1 MKNLKTTRTTRII
14 KWFAREFDIELAEDA
29 PGALNATPPAPDRR
43 DAPEDSELVDAIQR
57 FETWKEIDPFPAIAP
72 SLLNSADIDD
82 YMRNAAMVYPYDAR
96 KRKTASY
103 PLSVG
108 NEIAFWD
115 ATKPQEK
122 PIREIGPDDQV
133 VIPPNSLIY
142 VRTAERFQLPNYMAV
157 RFNLHIDLVHKG
169 LLLGTGPLV
178 DPGFSG
184 RLMVPLHN
192 LTSNTYML
200 QVGDDFIWAEFTK
213 TSLVDTWTQDG
224 PTRPK
229 RTGALVDFPTRK
241 VDRSLADYVYSAQKG
256 HPVLQ
261 RGLSHAGLQ
270 NAIPDAIERARDK
283 AADAKRS
290 AGKAK
295 RRVTLLTGVGIL
307 GILAAFGTL
316 VSQLMTTRSSLQTT
330 LGLVGMTNGKLE
342 EQARKAQAL
351 EWQLR
356 ALNEKLQEHLRT
368 EQHVDGERSAQGA
381 AHQNTPHSTQVTSS
395 FH

>member
-1 MKNLKTTRTTRII
+1 MKDRKATHTTRLI
-14 KWFAREFDIELAEDA
+14 KWLAREFDVALAEDA
-29 PGALNATPPAPDRR
+29 PGAVNATPPAPTRATGPD
-43 DAPEDSELVDAIQR
+43 DPEVMAARER
-57 FETWKEIDPFPAIAP
+57 FETWKEIDPFPKIAP

-82 YMRNAAMVYPYDAR
+82 YMRVAAVVHPYDPS

-115 ATKPQEK
+115 ASRPQDR
-122 PIREIGPDDQV
+122 PIRELAAGGEV

-142 VRTAERFQLPNYMAV
+142 VRTAEQFQLPNYMAV

-213 TSLVDTWTQDG
+213 TSMVNDWTKEG
-224 PTRPK
+224 PARPE
-229 RTGALVDFPTRK
+229 RTGALVDFPKRK
-241 VDRSLADYVYSAQKG
+241 VDRSMADYVYSAQKA

-283 AADAKRS
+283 AAEAKRS

-295 RRVTLLTGVGIL
+295 RKVTVLTGFGIL
-307 GILAAFGTL
+307 GILGAFGTL
-316 VSQLMTTRSSLQTT
+316 VGQLMTTRSSLQTT
-330 LGLVGMTNGKLE
+330 LGLVGTTNTRLE
-342 EQARKAQAL
+342 DQARRAQEL
-351 EWQLR
+351 DWRLR
-356 ALNEKLQEHLRT
+356 TLDARLQDHLRR
-368 EQHVDGERSAQGA
+368 ERPAISNQSQKA
-381 AHQNTPHSTQVTSS
+381 AGGRPETSSTQ
-395 FH
+395 

>member
-1 MKNLKTTRTTRII
+1 MKDRKATRTTRFI
-14 KWFAREFDIELAEDA
+14 KWLAREFDVALAEDA
-29 PGALNATPPAPDRR
+29 PGAVKATLPAPARAAGVADPEL
-43 DAPEDSELVDAIQR
+43 DAAVAR
-57 FETWKEIDPFPAIAP
+57 FEAWKEIDPFPEIAP
-72 SLLNSADIDD
+72 SLLNSADTDD
-82 YMRNAAMVYPYDAR
+82 YMRVAAVVHPYDAG

-115 ATKPQEK
+115 AARPQDR
-122 PIREIGPDDQV
+122 PIRELAPDGQV

-213 TSLVDTWTQDG
+213 TSLVDEWTKAC
-224 PTRPK
+224 PARPK
-229 RTGALVDFPTRK
+229 RTGALVDFPDRK

-283 AADAKRS
+283 AAEAKRS

-295 RRVTLLTGVGIL
+295 RKVTVLTGFGIL
-307 GILAAFGTL
+307 GILGAFGTL
-316 VSQLMTTRSSLQTT
+316 VGQLMTTRSSLQTT
-330 LGLVGMTNGKLE
+330 LGLVGTTNTRLE
-342 EQARKAQAL
+342 DQARRAQDL
-351 EWQLR
+351 EWRLR
-356 ALNEKLQEHLRT
+356 ALDARFQDHLRR
-368 EQHVDGERSAQGA
+368 ERPVVSTRPGQGGA
-381 AHQNTPHSTQVTSS
+381 GRPDASGRQ
-395 FH
+395 